1 MCGRYFL
8 EDNILDEL
16 EEKGYKISDQVK
28 DISLKTIYPSQIGLY
43 ITGSSYEKEVK
54 AARWGFPMKDSSK
67 LIINARSE
75 TVTEKRIFQKSFEE
89 NRILIIM
96 SSFFE
101 WNRLKEK
108 YTVKRKDND
117 IIYTGGLLRN
127 FNGVDTYTMLTTLS
141 NSSMKKIHH
150 RMPLILEED
159 MIEDWIF
166 DKEKAKKLLEKNPT
180 EVKYTTAYQQLTLL

>member
-75 TVTEKRIFQKSFEE
+75 TVTEKRMFQKFFEE

-96 SSFFE
+96 SYFFE
-101 WNRLKEK
+101 WNSIKEK
-108 YTVKRKDND
+108 YTLNREDDNL
-117 IIYTGGLLRN
+117 IYTGGLLRN

-150 RMPLILEED
+150 RMPLILGED
-159 MIEDWIF
+159 MIEDWFF
-166 DKEKAKKLLEKNPT
+166 DKDKAKKMLESSSA
-180 EVKYTTAYQQLTLL
+180 ELKYTTDFEQLTLL